1 MIQGTF
7 FYRAK
12 GFPGAIP
19 SREWLIERGLFD
31 VLGRGFRA
39 VQCPREGDA
48 LLCSRDTTMHEV
60 TAALSELG
68 DDAWQPWD
76 AAGDIRFAWFK
87 DERRP
92 SPDRLLRSSLERI
105 FPWKTKPLVMG
116 DGHCWDIPV
125 LRDGPD
131 TDAVLP
137 LVMRWNASDSKFCPA
152 HSNRHAALADLLRRA
167 TEHQLAALGLT
178 SGADT
183 GITMEEQSEIIREA
197 LCLIYRVSGPEI
209 GALGLLDSLN
219 IAEALAITI
228 NAEAMAEWVVAFCN
242 TAIAAR
248 EALE

>member
-1 MIQGTF
+1 MSVF

-68 DDAWQPWD
+68 DDAWQPWG

-92 SPDRLLRSSLERI
+92 SPERLARHREETFRWQTSGAVL
-105 FPWKTKPLVMG
+105 G
-116 DGHCWDIPV
+116 DFNFWNIPV
-125 LRDGPD
+125 LKSGVAERV
-131 TDAVLP
+131 VLP
-137 LVMRWNASDSKFCPA
+137 LVMRWNAADGEWCESVATRYARLTSIADRCFAGMLRDIGIRVEAESLP
-152 HSNRHAALADLLRRA
+152 LADDQA
-167 TEHQLAALGLT
+167 TL
-178 SGADT
+178 
-183 GITMEEQSEIIREA
+183 
-197 LCLIYRVSGPEI
+197 
-209 GALGLLDSLN
+209 
-219 IAEALAITI
+219 
-228 NAEAMAEWVVAFCN
+228 
-242 TAIAAR
+242 AR
-248 EALE
+248 EALGMLYRVGPQEISALELLTDANLGVVLAIALNAETVAAEIVTLAEAETRVRAETENAL